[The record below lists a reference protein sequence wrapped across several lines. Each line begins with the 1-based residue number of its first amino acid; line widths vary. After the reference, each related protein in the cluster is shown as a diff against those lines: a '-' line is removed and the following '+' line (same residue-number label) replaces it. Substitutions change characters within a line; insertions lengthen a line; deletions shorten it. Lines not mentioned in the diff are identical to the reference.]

1 MNSTKRSFLNV
12 PLFKL
17 VSIDMAR
24 TLLEFEES
32 CVRECLVIHVKVL
45 LGSVLPIALR
55 NHSVQRVVVYAC
67 NKTC

>member
-1 MNSTKRSFLNV
+1 MNSTKRSYLNV

-24 TLLEFEES
+24 TLLKFEES